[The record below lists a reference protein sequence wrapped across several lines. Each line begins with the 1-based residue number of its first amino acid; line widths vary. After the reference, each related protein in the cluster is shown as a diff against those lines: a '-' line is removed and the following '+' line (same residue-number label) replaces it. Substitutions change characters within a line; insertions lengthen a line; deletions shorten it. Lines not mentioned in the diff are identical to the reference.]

1 LIYNTAL
8 YGETKYGVSFLNN
21 KEEYFNHDNSF
32 EIISSISRR

>member
-1 LIYNTAL
+1 MYSENS
-8 YGETKYGVSFLNN
+8 YGISFMNN